1 MAEKCPIREKGC
13 NAMKKKSMSVPEMAR
28 ILGIKKTDSYWLIKK
43 HFFTVITVAGHM
55 RVMIDS
61 FEEWYANQ
69 VHYKKVDGTP
79 PGKNLDKTSMSIQQT
94 ADLLGVSQ
102 YTVYEILKRN
112 GNIKTFKVGM
122 YLRIDKASFEEWYR
136 SQSRYKKV
144 NRNEEIKK

>member
-1 MAEKCPIREKGC
+1 M
-13 NAMKKKSMSVPEMAR
+13 MKKKSMSVPEMAR
-28 ILGIKKTDSYWLIKK
+28 ILGIKKTESYWLVKK

-79 PGKNLDKTSMSIQQT
+79 PGKNLDKTSMSVQQT

-112 GNIKTFKVGM
+112 GNIKNFKVGM
-122 YLRIDKASFEEWYR
+122 YLRIDKTSFEEWSCFLQLMR
-136 SQSRYKKV
+136 QTDRKQRHQPSVGKTDSGQ
-144 NRNEEIKK
+144 

>member
-1 MAEKCPIREKGC
+1 
-13 NAMKKKSMSVPEMAR
+13 MKKKSMPVSEMAR

-43 HFFTVITVAGHM
+43 NFFTVITVAGKM
-55 RVMIDS
+55 RVMVDS

-79 PGKNLDKTSMSIQQT
+79 PGSNLDMTSMSVQQT

-102 YTVYEILKRN
+102 YTIYEILKRN
-112 GNIKTFKVGM
+112 HNIKTFKVGM
-122 YLRIDKASFEEWYR
+122 YLRIDKESFEQWYC

-144 NRNEEIKK
+144 NRNEAITE

>member
-1 MAEKCPIREKGC
+1 M
-13 NAMKKKSMSVPEMAR
+13 
-28 ILGIKKTDSYWLIKK
+28 
-43 HFFTVITVAGHM
+43 
-55 RVMIDS
+55 
-61 FEEWYANQ
+61 
-69 VHYKKVDGTP
+69 DGTP
-79 PGKNLDKTSMSIQQT
+79 PGKNLDKTSMSLQQT

>member
-1 MAEKCPIREKGC
+1 M
-13 NAMKKKSMSVPEMAR
+13 MKKKSMSVPEMAR

-69 VHYKKVDGTP
+69 VHYKKVDGTR
-79 PGKNLDKTSMSIQQT
+79 PGKNLDKTSMSVQQT

-102 YTVYEILKRN
+102 ITVYEILKRN
-112 GNIKTFKVGM
+112 GNIKTFTQ
-122 YLRIDKASFEEWYR
+122 LL
-136 SQSRYKKV
+136 
-144 NRNEEIKK
+144 